1 MAKNLWL
8 LMISTTRIMD
18 KKQVSLHNTIVAIA
32 TAQGI
37 SSISII
43 RISGEG
49 ALAIAVKLSHLHDI
63 TPRYAHLTTLYTS
76 DNEPIDKAIML
87 YFSAPN
93 SFTGEEIVEFQCHG
107 GMIVSQEILDT
118 ILSYGVRLAEPGEF
132 SKRAFLNG
140 KIDLTEAEAISKLIE
155 AKSVDAAKILA
166 RQLKG
171 ELKDFI
177 ENSREGLLKSLAY
190 SEVMIDYAEED
201 IPNDIMQNILIQ
213 LDDLTLEIETIVD
226 ASHRRR
232 GLIDGFKV
240 AIIGKPNVGKSSLLN
255 ALLNYDRAI
264 VSEIAGTTRDTIEE
278 EVRIGTHIIRLVDT
292 AGIRDS
298 NDTIEKIGIERSLS
312 SIEDADII
320 IALFDYA
327 RSYDEEDEKIISL
340 LENQKGKHIIV
351 ALNKFDLINKFE
363 IQKLNKFN
371 PLKVSAKKSFVKLTQ
386 ELALLLDNIG
396 EGEELML
403 ISTRQIEA
411 VKKAKNEIVEAKK
424 PLLDGE
430 LEFFSYHLQEAV
442 KALSSISKPYDS
454 EEILDKMFG
463 EFCLGK

>member
-1 MAKNLWL
+1 MN
-8 LMISTTRIMD
+8 STTRAM
-18 KKQVSLHNTIVAIA
+18 HNSIAAIA
-32 TAQGI
+32 TAHGV

-43 RISGEG
+43 RVSGE
-49 ALAIAVKLSHLHDI
+49 ASLQIAQKLSHLEKI
-63 TPRYAHLTTLYTS
+63 TPRHAHLTSLYNTQN
-76 DNEPIDKAIML
+76 DLIDHAIMI
-87 YFSAPN
+87 YFAAPH

-107 GMIVSQEILDT
+107 GMIVAQEILDT
-118 ILSYGVRLAEPGEF
+118 ITSYGVRLAEPGEF

-166 RQLKG
+166 KQMKG
-171 ELKDFI
+171 ELKDFVN
-177 ENSREGLLKSLAY
+177 ESRDALLRSLAY

-201 IPNDIMQNILIQ
+201 IPSDIMKNIVTQ
-213 LDDLTLEIETIVD
+213 LDDLTGKIEQIVD

-232 GLIDGFKV
+232 GLIEGFKV

-255 ALLNYDRAI
+255 ALLSYDRAI

-278 EVRIGTHIIRLVDT
+278 QVRIGSHIIRLVDT
-292 AGIRDS
+292 AGIRESD
-298 NDTIEKIGIERSLS
+298 DTIEKIGIERSIS
-312 SIEDADII
+312 SVEDADIV
-320 IALFDYA
+320 IALFDG
-327 RSYDEEDEKIISL
+327 SGIFDEEDEKILDIIN
-340 LENQKGKHIIV
+340 EFQDKHSIV
-351 ALNKFDLINKFE
+351 AINKSDLDL
-363 IQKLNKFN
+363 KLDSSKLEAFD
-371 PLKVSAKKSFVKLTQ
+371 PIEVSAKKGFEKLTVSI
-386 ELALLLDNIG
+386 ENLLNSIG

-403 ISTRQIEA
+403 ISARQIEA
-411 VKKAKNEIVEAKK
+411 VTLAKNAILEAKE

-442 KALSSISKPYDS
+442 KAISSISKPYDS

>member
-1 MAKNLWL
+1 
-8 LMISTTRIMD
+8 MD
-18 KKQVSLHNTIVAIA
+18 KLIHYQNSIVAIA
-32 TAQGI
+32 TAQGV

-43 RISGEG
+43 RVSGEA
-49 ALAIAVKLSHLHDI
+49 ALSIAHKISHLDDI
-63 TPRYAHLTTLYTS
+63 IPRHAHLTSLYTAQ
-76 DNEPIDKAIML
+76 NELIDKAIMI
-87 YFSAPN
+87 YFVAPH

-107 GMIVSQEILDT
+107 GMIVAQEILDS

-166 RQLKG
+166 KQMKG
-171 ELKDFI
+171 ELKTFVD
-177 ENSREGLLKSLAY
+177 ESREGLLRSLAY

-201 IPNDIMQNILIQ
+201 IPSDIMQSITAQ
-213 LDDLTLEIETIVD
+213 LDGLSVKIEKIVD

-255 ALLNYDRAI
+255 ALLSYDRAI
-264 VSEIAGTTRDTIEE
+264 VSDIAGTTRDTIEE
-278 EVRIGTHIIRLVDT
+278 QVRIGSHIIRLVDT
-292 AGIRDS
+292 AGIRESEDI
-298 NDTIEKIGIERSLS
+298 IEKIGIERSLS
-312 SIEDADII
+312 SVEDADVI
-320 IALFDYA
+320 IALFDVS
-327 RSYDEEDEKIISL
+327 RPFDDEDTKILTLVETLEEK
-340 LENQKGKHIIV
+340 HVIV
-351 ALNKFDLINKFE
+351 AINKSDLESQFDM
-363 IQKLNKFN
+363 NR
-371 PLKVSAKKSFVKLTQ
+371 LKEYEVLEVSAKKSFVRLTKRL
-386 ELALLLDNIG
+386 EFLFDSIG

-403 ISTRQIEA
+403 ISTRQIVA
-411 VKKAKNEIVEAKK
+411 VNKAKDSIVAAKE
-424 PLLDGE
+424 PLLSGE

-442 KALSSISKPYDS
+442 KAISSISKPYDS

>member
-1 MAKNLWL
+1 M
-8 LMISTTRIMD
+8 
-18 KKQVSLHNTIVAIA
+18 HNSIAAIA
-32 TAQGI
+32 TAHGV

-43 RISGEG
+43 RVSGDA
-49 ALAIAVKLSHLHDI
+49 ALQIARKLSHLETI
-63 TPRYAHLTTLYTS
+63 KPRYAHLTSLYTTE
-76 DNEPIDKAIML
+76 DDLIDQAIMI

-107 GMIVSQEILDT
+107 GMIVAQEILDT
-118 ILSYGVRLAEPGEF
+118 VTSYGVRLAEPGEF

-166 RQLKG
+166 KQMKG
-171 ELKDFI
+171 ELKTFVDR
-177 ENSREGLLKSLAY
+177 SRDDLLRSLAY

-201 IPNDIMQNILIQ
+201 IPDDIMQSIVSQ
-213 LDDLTLEIETIVD
+213 LDGLREKIEEIVD

-232 GLIDGFKV
+232 GLIEGFKV

-255 ALLNYDRAI
+255 ALLSYERAI
-264 VSEIAGTTRDTIEE
+264 VSDIAGTTRDTIEE
-278 EVRIGTHIIRLVDT
+278 QVRIGSHIIRLVDT

-298 NDTIEKIGIERSLS
+298 DDTIEKIGIERSLS
-312 SIEDADII
+312 SVEDADII
-320 IALFDYA
+320 IALFDGSA
-327 RSYDEEDEKIISL
+327 DFDKEDEQILSIVQKVEDKHCIVAINKTDLEEKLSRSL
-340 LENQKGKHIIV
+340 LE
-351 ALNKFDLINKFE
+351 KFDPVE
-363 IQKLNKFN
+363 
-371 PLKVSAKKSFVKLTQ
+371 VSAKKGFVRLTQ
-386 ELALLLDNIG
+386 KIETLLNSIG

-403 ISTRQIEA
+403 ISARQIEA
-411 VKKAKNEIVEAKK
+411 VTLAKQSIAEAKG
-424 PLLDGE
+424 PLINGE

-442 KALSSISKPYDS
+442 KAISSISKPYDS